1 MYRPLKA
8 SSDSELLSLL
18 VEDSDA
24 AFEEIYRRY
33 FSKLY
38 TIVKRRLCD
47 EQQTEDIVHDLFLN
61 LWINRHKAN
70 IDNLPNYLMKSVKYR
85 VLDALDHDTVRQNF
99 LDYQVY
105 IPQSN
110 NSTEENIYYS
120 DALRVYNQHL
130 MNLPE
135 KCREV
140 FLLSRSG
147 LSQREIAQKLGISE
161 NTVENHIAK
170 ALRLLKSGM
179 AEYLTPNALIPILFF
194 FF

>member
-61 LWINRHKAN
+61 LWLNRHKAN

>member
-18 VEDSDA
+18 MEDSDA

-33 FSKLY
+33 FTKLY
-38 TIVKRRLCD
+38 ALVKRRLCD
-47 EQQTEDIVHDLFLN
+47 EQQTDDIIHDLFLN
-61 LWINRHKAN
+61 LWVNRHKAN

-105 IPQSN
+105 TPQEH
-110 NSTEENIYYS
+110 NSTEENIFYS
-120 DALRVYNQHL
+120 DALRVYNENL
-130 MNLPE
+130 MILPE

-140 FLLSRSG
+140 FLLSRAG
-147 LSQREIAQKLGISE
+147 LSQKEIAQKLGISE

-179 AEYLTPNALIPILFF
+179 AEYLTPNTLIPILFF